1 MSQPPNGPDQGRP
14 QDTPR
19 SFPTYARPDDAPEDA
34 TQPLPASE
42 PTQHIPTQPVPT
54 QPLPAQSGWVAPGS
68 TPGQSPYGQP
78 SGQTPYG
85 QTPAQ
90 PAYGQPPVQPTYG
103 QQPAQ
108 PPYGQQ
114 PGQPVYGPGGGQPP
128 YGPGAPPYGQ
138 PGYPA
143 AYGYG
148 YPGQGGTK
156 TNSLAIASLAC
167 GLGGLATGFSAPFGV
182 GLGIAALVQ
191 LKRRPHE
198 EGKGLAITGIISGAL
213 ITIGY
218 VVLIIAFIAL
228 GVWADNNSDYGSP
241 YPSATPTSSYYG
253 TYVDDLA
260 VGECFNGDESDDEVD
275 RVDCA
280 DAHDGEIVSN
290 VTLPDGPWPGDRAI
304 DRTGKD
310 RCAAEFGKY
319 VGKSAD
325 ASELGFG
332 WWTPDQEL
340 WEDDDRLV
348 VCAAYAPDDERLI
361 GSVKGTKR

>member
-1 MSQPPNGPDQGRP
+1 V
-14 QDTPR
+14 DTP
-19 SFPTYARPDDAPEDA
+19 
-34 TQPLPASE
+34 
-42 PTQHIPTQPVPT
+42 
-54 QPLPAQSGWVAPGS
+54 
-68 TPGQSPYGQP
+68 
-78 SGQTPYG
+78 
-85 QTPAQ
+85 
-90 PAYGQPPVQPTYG
+90 YGQPPVQLGYG
-103 QQPAQ
+103 Q
-108 PPYGQQ
+108 
-114 PGQPVYGPGGGQPP
+114 GGGQPP
-128 YGPGAPPYGQ
+128 YGPGALPYGQ

-167 GLGGLATGFSAPFGV
+167 GLGGLATGISAPFGV

-198 EGKGLAITGIISGAL
+198 EGKGLAIAGIVSGGLLTLGYAAL
-213 ITIGY
+213 IILFI
-218 VVLIIAFIAL
+218 VV
-228 GVWADNNSDYGSP
+228 GVWAENNSGSSAP
-241 YPSATPTSSYYG
+241 YPSSSPTSSYYG

-275 RVDCA
+275 RIDCA

-325 ASELGFG
+325 DSELGFG

-340 WEDDDRLV
+340 WEDDNDRLV